1 MIAKLFWIRK
11 TVPPMLSVLV
21 IVVLDSLMPGPRSAY
36 GSGSPDLVSAVNEF
50 SDKES
55 ALWQQRR
62 QGKLSAEQWDVEYRQ
77 LLESETKRMQ
87 GMMPGI
93 LEVLR
98 DKLQYR
104 SESDRRFDEESGSKH
119 PADEELPKN
128 QPQTGESTRQIQ
140 MSRCGIALLT
150 GYLGRI
156 APKESV
162 EVLLSSA
169 PPPERSEDFCF
180 VRALMSVGPDGYV
193 PIRERIANETDSA
206 RLYIGVMAL
215 VAPTI
220 KTEFPTVAGIGN
232 EEEWDKSFP
241 KSRRS
246 LRKLATKW
254 EKWWV
259 ANENRLAWNPDTA
272 LLVAK

>member
-1 MIAKLFWIRK
+1 MTAKLLWIRK
-11 TVPPMLSVLV
+11 IALPMLSVLV
-21 IVVLDSLMPGPRSAY
+21 IVVLDSLMLGPLSAY
-36 GSGSPDLVSAVNEF
+36 GSGSPDWVSAVNEF

-104 SESDRRFDEESGSKH
+104 SESDRRFDEESESKH
-119 PADEELPKN
+119 PVGEELPKG
-128 QPQTGESTRQIQ
+128 QPPTGESTRQIQ

-156 APKESV
+156 APKKSV
-162 EVLLSSA
+162 DVLLSSA

-180 VRALMSVGPDGYV
+180 VRALMSVGPDGYAS
-193 PIRERIANETDSA
+193 IWERIA
-206 RLYIGVMAL
+206 
-215 VAPTI
+215 
-220 KTEFPTVAGIGN
+220 
-232 EEEWDKSFP
+232 
-241 KSRRS
+241 
-246 LRKLATKW
+246 
-254 EKWWV
+254 
-259 ANENRLAWNPDTA
+259 
-272 LLVAK
+272 